1 VFEKIRVAVWIVLIL
16 FVPYY
21 LFKHADIALR
31 LVRNVDAGLYVLVT
45 INLLLSWISRAARDI
60 AIYRNQGV
68 SIRFWDLVKLNNR
81 QFALNYLPMKVGTV
95 QLAASLKSNYGLAY
109 SAFAGAFLV
118 QNILMS
124 VVASIFSIAV
134 ILLFADLG
142 DSTSRLL
149 LGAFVSLTL
158 AMGLITFTTIRIK
171 WLPDT
176 MAARL
181 AAVHRETV
189 EFSRSPQT
197 ASWSL
202 SMSVAM
208 FVLGVWRLDLL
219 GEILDFDVGL
229 IELVLFS
236 AVSQLS
242 LLFAI
247 TPGALGIRE
256 FFMGGLARMFGFS
269 PAIGVLLSLSE
280 RLVALVLSLLF
291 AILLPVKRRS
301 ITERT
306 QDEKN

>member
-1 VFEKIRVAVWIVLIL
+1 MFEKIRVAVWIVLIL

>member
-1 VFEKIRVAVWIVLIL
+1 
-16 FVPYY
+16 
-21 LFKHADIALR
+21 
-31 LVRNVDAGLYVLVT
+31 
-45 INLLLSWISRAARDI
+45 
-60 AIYRNQGV
+60 
-68 SIRFWDLVKLNNR
+68 
-81 QFALNYLPMKVGTV
+81 
-95 QLAASLKSNYGLAY
+95 
-109 SAFAGAFLV
+109 
-118 QNILMS
+118 
-124 VVASIFSIAV
+124 
-134 ILLFADLG
+134 
-142 DSTSRLL
+142 
-149 LGAFVSLTL
+149 
-158 AMGLITFTTIRIK
+158 
-171 WLPDT
+171 
-176 MAARL
+176 
-181 AAVHRETV
+181 
-189 EFSRSPQT
+189 
-197 ASWSL
+197 
-202 SMSVAM
+202 MSVAM